1 MAGMNPYDLNPP
13 RTNGGNANPFGTQSV
28 MPQSNMPVSGTTTS
42 SFSTLQN
49 VQEGPTGA
57 GLNVMG
63 VPPQTQTQAQM
74 QTQTQP
80 GLLASQMR
88 SRASMAAPAV
98 QRGMGA
104 TSMQMQ
110 PSMQKQPQQGRQ
122 AGQASAM
129 VMQPTTY

>member
-1 MAGMNPYDLNPP
+1 MPAMNPYDLNPR

-57 GLNVMG
+57 MNNQMG
-63 VPPQTQTQAQM
+63 VAPQGPQNQL
-74 QTQTQP
+74 

-98 QRGMGA
+98 QRNMGA
-104 TSMQMQ
+104 TSTQMQ
-110 PSMQKQPQQGRQ
+110 PSMQKQTQQGRQ
-122 AGQASAM
+122 AGQSSAM
-129 VMQPTTY
+129 AMQPTTY

>member
-1 MAGMNPYDLNPP
+1 MAGINPYDLNPR
-13 RTNGGNANPFGTQSV
+13 RTNSGNANPFGTQSV

-57 GLNVMG
+57 MGSQMG
-63 VPPQTQTQAQM
+63 VPPQGPQN
-74 QTQTQP
+74 QP

-104 TSMQMQ
+104 TPMQAQ
-110 PSMQKQPQQGRQ
+110 PSMQQQPQQPQQGRQ
-122 AGQASAM
+122 AGQSSAM
-129 VMQPTTY
+129 AMQPTTY

>member
-13 RTNGGNANPFGTQSV
+13 RTNGSNANTFGTQNV
-28 MPQSNMPVSGTTTS
+28 MPQSNTPISGTTTA

-57 GLNVMG
+57 MGSQMG
-63 VPPQTQTQAQM
+63 VPPQGPQNQL
-74 QTQTQP
+74 

-104 TSMQMQ
+104 TSMQAQ
-110 PSMQKQPQQGRQ
+110 PSMQKQSQQGGQ
-122 AGQASAM
+122 AGQSSAM
-129 VMQPTTY
+129 AMQPTTY

>member
-1 MAGMNPYDLNPP
+1 MAGMNPYDLNPR

-28 MPQSNMPVSGTTTS
+28 MPQSNMPVAGTTTS

-57 GLNVMG
+57 MGSQMG
-63 VPPQTQTQAQM
+63 VPPQGPQNQL
-74 QTQTQP
+74 

-88 SRASMAAPAV
+88 SRGSMAAPAV

-122 AGQASAM
+122 AGQSSAM
-129 VMQPTTY
+129 AMQPTTY

>member
-1 MAGMNPYDLNPP
+1 MAGINPYSLNPP
-13 RTNGGNANPFGTQSV
+13 RTNSGNANPFGTQSV
-28 MPQSNMPVSGTTTS
+28 MPQSNMPVAGTTTS

-57 GLNVMG
+57 MGSQMG
-63 VPPQTQTQAQM
+63 VPPQGPQNQL
-74 QTQTQP
+74 

-88 SRASMAAPAV
+88 SRSSAAAPAV
-98 QRGMGA
+98 QNGMGA

-122 AGQASAM
+122 AGQSSAM
-129 VMQPTTY
+129 AMQPTTY

>member
-28 MPQSNMPVSGTTTS
+28 MPQSNTPVAGTTTAS
-42 SFSTLQN
+42 YSTLQN
-49 VQEGPTGA
+49 VQEGSTGA

-63 VPPQTQTQAQM
+63 VPPQTQMQAQM
-74 QTQTQP
+74 QTQP

-104 TSMQMQ
+104 TPMQAQ

-122 AGQASAM
+122 AGQSSAM
-129 VMQPTTY
+129 AMQPTTY

>member
-1 MAGMNPYDLNPP
+1 MAGINPYSLNPP

-28 MPQSNMPVSGTTTS
+28 MPQSNMPVSGTTTAS
-42 SFSTLQN
+42 YSTLQN

-57 GLNVMG
+57 MNNQMG
-63 VPPQTQTQAQM
+63 VPPQSM
-74 QTQTQP
+74 QNPQTQP

-98 QRGMGA
+98 QRNMGA
-104 TSMQMQ
+104 TPMQMQ
-110 PSMQKQPQQGRQ
+110 PSIQKQSQQGRQ

-129 VMQPTTY
+129 AVQPITY

>member
-1 MAGMNPYDLNPP
+1 MAGINPYDLNPQ
-13 RTNGGNANPFGTQSV
+13 RTNGGNTNPFGTQSV
-28 MPQSNMPVSGTTTS
+28 MPQSNTPVMGTTTS

-57 GLNVMG
+57 MGSQMG
-63 VPPQTQTQAQM
+63 VPPQGP
-74 QTQTQP
+74 QTQP

-122 AGQASAM
+122 AGQSSAM
-129 VMQPTTY
+129 AMQPTTY